1 MPSMSQQVAP
11 APASATEL
19 AQDPTTARLEQI
31 DRLQQRTMQLELRAA
46 DLSSKSSQLREQ
58 RDAASKADRPRL
70 DKQLAD
76 VQHDFMAAG
85 IEASA
90 TRERIAQL
98 QSTLRPQA
106 PVPITIQPPQDPFLG
121 REQIMQVLGG
131 SALLMAPLVLALAR
145 RLWVRGARA
154 PAAVDLESS
163 PRLQR
168 MEQAIESIAVEVER
182 IGEAQ
187 RFTTKLLTERPLAA
201 EVNRIAAPVVAP
213 VRREP
218 GTITPH

>member
-1 MPSMSQQVAP
+1 MMPTASQQVPTPP
-11 APASATEL
+11 AAVL
-19 AQDPTTARLEQI
+19 AQDPTNVRLEQI
-31 DRLQQRTMQLELRAA
+31 DRLQQRVMQLELRAA
-46 DLSSKSSQLREQ
+46 DLNTKSTQLREQ
-58 RDAASKADRPRL
+58 RDAASKADRTRL

-98 QSTLRPQA
+98 ERSLQPQA
-106 PVPITIQPPQDPFLG
+106 PVPITIQPMPDPFLS

-131 SALLMAPLVLALAR
+131 GAVLMFPLVLALAR
-145 RLWVRGARA
+145 RLWVRGGRA
-154 PAAVDLESS
+154 MPVVDLESS

-187 RFTTKLLTERPLAA
+187 RFTT
-201 EVNRIAAPVVAP
+201 
-213 VRREP
+213 
-218 GTITPH
+218 